1 MNFEKIFERAT
12 IRGVADY
19 LLFGV
24 GPDKDNRSYEERLDD
39 LYIKFEKAVKKY
51 DNSPTSELLDLS
63 NELSS
68 ETASVYAEIGLQAGI
83 LLMKDMVKN
92 ISIQK
97 EIPIPDFENG
107 KDEFNVN
114 AILLEGMYKE
124 RVESV
129 LEDVLQKDECYQKIS
144 KETRRKIEEID
155 KLGLGKE
162 EWLIIDRA
170 LSATNER
177 CAEYGRVAYRQ
188 GFLDAIKLLKR

>member
-19 LLFGV
+19 LLFGL
-24 GPDKDNRSYEERLDD
+24 GPDEDNRSYEERLDD

-97 EIPIPDFENG
+97 ETSIHDFENG
-107 KDEFNVN
+107 KDEFDAN
-114 AILLEGMYKE
+114 ATLLEGMYKE
-124 RVESV
+124 RVESA
-129 LEDVLQKDECYQKIS
+129 LEEVLQKDERYQKRS

-162 EWLIIDRA
+162 EGLIIDRA

-177 CAEYGRVAYRQ
+177 CAEYGRVSYRQ
-188 GFLDAIKLLKR
+188 GFLDALSLIKR

>member
-51 DNSPTSELLDLS
+51 DNSPTSELFDLS

-92 ISIQK
+92 ISIQ
-97 EIPIPDFENG
+97 
-107 KDEFNVN
+107 
-114 AILLEGMYKE
+114 
-124 RVESV
+124 
-129 LEDVLQKDECYQKIS
+129 YQHTKGN
-144 KETRRKIEEID
+144 TYFR
-155 KLGLGKE
+155 
-162 EWLIIDRA
+162 
-170 LSATNER
+170 
-177 CAEYGRVAYRQ
+177 
-188 GFLDAIKLLKR
+188 F

>member
-24 GPDKDNRSYEERLDD
+24 GPDEDNRSYEERLDD

-92 ISIQK
+92 IREEK
-97 EIPIPDFENG
+97 ETFIPDFENR

-114 AILLEGMYKE
+114 ATLLEGMYKE
-124 RVESV
+124 RVESA

-155 KLGLGKE
+155 KLVLGKE

-177 CAEYGRVAYRQ
+177 CAEYGRVLYGL
-188 GFLDAIKLLKR
+188 GFWDAIKLLK

>member
-51 DNSPTSELLDLS
+51 DNSLTSELLDLS

-129 LEDVLQKDECYQKIS
+129 LEDVLQKDECYQKVS

>member
-1 MNFEKIFERAT
+1 
-12 IRGVADY
+12 
-19 LLFGV
+19 
-24 GPDKDNRSYEERLDD
+24 
-39 LYIKFEKAVKKY
+39 
-51 DNSPTSELLDLS
+51 
-63 NELSS
+63 
-68 ETASVYAEIGLQAGI
+68 
-83 LLMKDMVKN
+83 
-92 ISIQK
+92 
-97 EIPIPDFENG
+97 
-107 KDEFNVN
+107 
-114 AILLEGMYKE
+114 MYKE

-144 KETRRKIEEID
+144 KETRRKTEEID

>member
-19 LLFGV
+19 LLFGL
-24 GPDKDNRSYEERLDD
+24 GPDEDNRSYEERLDD

-92 ISIQK
+92 IGIQK
-97 EIPIPDFENG
+97 ETPIPDFENG
-107 KDEFNVN
+107 KDEFNAN
-114 AILLEGMYKE
+114 ATLLEGMYKE
-124 RVESV
+124 RVESA
-129 LEDVLQKDECYQKIS
+129 LEEVLQKDERYQKIS

-177 CAEYGRVAYRQ
+177 CAEYGRVSYRQ
-188 GFLDAIKLLKR
+188 GFLDAVRLLKR